1 MGKGYAATN
10 SVPMEEITVRLLGKS
25 AVVALVVV
33 VAAVAAVALVASGG
47 ILAAPVALPPEIYR
61 VVPAPESRTC
71 STPEIAVGLRLTD
84 AMRQYGSLGVKLV
97 TLKLNGKDVTASA
110 QASGTKDLPQSMATL
125 TYTPAA
131 PLAVGW
137 HRASFTFPSSKGPVT
152 YEWKFRVAEIAC
164 R

>member
-1 MGKGYAATN
+1 
-10 SVPMEEITVRLLGKS
+10 
-25 AVVALVVV
+25 VVVLVAV
-33 VAAVAAVALVASGG
+33 VAAVAVVASSG
-47 ILAAPVALPPEIYR
+47 IIAAPIALPPEISG
-61 VVPAPESRTC
+61 VLPAPESRVC
-71 STPEIAVGLRLTD
+71 RSPEIAVNLRLTD

-97 TLKLNGKDVTASA
+97 TLKLDGVDVTASA

-125 TYTPAA
+125 TYKPAA

-137 HRASFTFPSSKGPVT
+137 HQASFTFPSSKGPVT